1 MKALMVRL
9 TTEGNEVRITAPSPD
24 RWEDFK
30 KLRLE
35 SLHRDPK
42 AFLSSYEEEATFG
55 DEVWQNRIKNVIFA
69 VIRDKPV
76 GMLTY
81 IQRNRK
87 KNDHVVD
94 IFAVYVD
101 SKHRGKGLGDRLL
114 KEAIYR
120 IKRNKGVSKI
130 ALSVLADQ
138 IPAVNLYMK
147 HGFRVVGVLE
157 KELRFRGKFYDELVM
172 ERLLK

>member
-1 MKALMVRL
+1 MRKI
-9 TTEGNEVRITAPSPD
+9 TTEDKEVRITPLPPD
-24 RWEDFK
+24 RWEDFR

-35 SLHRDPK
+35 SLKKDPK
-42 AFLSSYEEEATFG
+42 AFVSSYEEEASFG
-55 DEVWQNRIKNVIFA
+55 MEVWQNRIKNVVFA

-101 SKHRGKGLGDRLL
+101 SRYRGRGLADRLL
-114 KEAIYR
+114 KQAIYQ
-120 IKRNKGVSKI
+120 IKKNKNISKI
-130 ALSVLADQ
+130 ALSVVADQ
-138 IPAVNLYMK
+138 TPAVNLYMK

-157 KELRFRGKFYDELVM
+157 KEFRLQGKFYDELVM